1 MPALR
6 VMPLDAEKSPRKC
19 SLISIIGQCASE
31 TNCGRPLPDAD
42 LMPDYQHFATQE
54 REGVHIVYLVSV
66 DATPDVVKQVG
77 VDLMAFAQAEN
88 PQRLLV
94 NFKSVAR
101 LSAPIIGKLL
111 VFIRTVKASGGVVEC
126 CEAPDGFG
134 ELLGVIG
141 RSLP

>member
-1 MPALR
+1 
-6 VMPLDAEKSPRKC
+6 
-19 SLISIIGQCASE
+19 
-31 TNCGRPLPDAD
+31 
-42 LMPDYQHFATQE
+42 MPDYQHFATQE
-54 REGVHIVYLVSV
+54 REGVHIVYLASV

-77 VDLMAFAQAEN
+77 MDLMTFAQAEN

-111 VFIRTVKASGGVVEC
+111 VFIKTVKADGGVVEC
-126 CEAPDGFG
+126 CEAPEGFG

-141 RSLP
+141 RSLPFDHLNDSEAEVVEILKGV